1 MTDVSML
8 KGVVEKKGVKMWKLA
23 EAIHVSMPT
32 LARKMNGES
41 EWMQSEIVAIRDYLS
56 LTDEEI
62 TRIFLS

>member
-1 MTDVSML
+1 MTNVSML
-8 KGVVEKKGVKMWKLA
+8 KSIVEKKGVKQWKLA

-56 LTDEEI
+56 LTDGEI
-62 TRIFLS
+62 THIFLS